1 MTRKI
6 LGIALCGAAVVITAA
21 LIVMLFRKN
30 MEAQPEQQSGTELVE
45 LLPVQEQPETAQT
58 EETDMTETSTGAEA
72 EQESV
77 FRFLLLESNDA
88 VIVYELPGKELFEYT
103 DVNFEALP
111 EALRNEI
118 QQGKYLK
125 SEEELYNFL
134 ENYTS

>member
-111 EALRNEI
+111 ESLRNEI

>member
-58 EETDMTETSTGAEA
+58 EETDMTETSTEAEA

-111 EALRNEI
+111 ESLRNEI